1 MISKK
6 KAISFEGAQYRRV
19 RKIAEEHNRRN
30 LSMHQTNSVPEDD
43 TLIKGLIGMN
53 NLIQIDQ
60 MKAKQKTPSFFP
72 NTVSS
77 QKNRKHSI

>member
-1 MISKK
+1 M
-6 KAISFEGAQYRRV
+6 
-19 RKIAEEHNRRN
+19 N
-30 LSMHQTNSVPEDD
+30 QTSNVPEDE

-72 NTVSS
+72 NTVSN